1 MLETFKPLFA
11 RYTENTQKYT
21 VRYTDR
27 TIIYNHHL
35 NTQTPPTLIY
45 NHLLYTRYLTLI
57 YYYLLYTQTKLEI
70 LAFTCL

>member
-1 MLETFKPLFA
+1 MLKTFKPLFA

-21 VRYTDR
+21 VKYTDR

-35 NTQTPPTLIY
+35 NTQTPTLIY
-45 NHLLYTRYLTLI
+45 NHLLYTQYLALV